1 MCINHHGA
9 ATSNEPSSISIS
21 RCCDR
26 RGQAC
31 CLDLLNWQR
40 SFSFPGNC
48 MATYVSCAGGTLS
61 AKTGIAAGRLWR
73 VEPSRCARV
82 CEVEWMQY
90 DGSDMLLPVVGTVP
104 EIHKKHSCFQE
115 AGVNELALKKL
126 LNGTKKKAGGW
137 SCLNPGKKPPP
148 SFVQNIR
155 HPKRRE
161 LSRPNN
167 ERSLSGRHC
176 ISVPSSTS
184 S

>member
-1 MCINHHGA
+1 M
-9 ATSNEPSSISIS
+9 
-21 RCCDR
+21 
-26 RGQAC
+26 
-31 CLDLLNWQR
+31 
-40 SFSFPGNC
+40 
-48 MATYVSCAGGTLS
+48 
-61 AKTGIAAGRLWR
+61 
-73 VEPSRCARV
+73 
-82 CEVEWMQY
+82 
-90 DGSDMLLPVVGTVP
+90 P

-176 ISVPSSTS
+176 ISVFSKPRATRCNAALPKGIQTAGVARFLVW
-184 S
+184 